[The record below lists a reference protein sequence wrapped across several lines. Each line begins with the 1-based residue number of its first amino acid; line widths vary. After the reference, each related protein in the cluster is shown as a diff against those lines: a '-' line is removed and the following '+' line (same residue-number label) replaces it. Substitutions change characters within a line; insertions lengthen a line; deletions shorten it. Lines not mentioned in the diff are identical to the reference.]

1 MMKENQVSFLKR
13 GGSMGQRRGKG
24 LLRNAALLGAASAV
38 VYVLH
43 VWIGG
48 ILWEGYDHTEQTIS
62 ELTGSDAPNAGW
74 LRILTMLYSVLALG
88 FSVVV
93 YLLFEKYLVHK
104 TARFGSILL
113 VLMHFTSLF
122 GYALFPLED
131 NGAVLNLNNM
141 MHLAVTAAIVILTIA
156 FFIAIGLGLL
166 KTNHFKAIGGFTW
179 LCGLVIFS
187 TGIATPFVMSE
198 GLPVVGLVERIN
210 IFTLQL
216 WVFVLSIFLY
226 KIRLPKKAELVL
238 KRIGLLDIYE
248 KIDK

>member
-1 MMKENQVSFLKR
+1 MRE
-13 GGSMGQRRGKG
+13 RRGEG

-38 VYVLH
+38 VYVSH
-43 VWIGG
+43 VVVGG
-48 ILWEGYDHTEQTIS
+48 ILWEGYSHTEQTIS
-62 ELTGSDAPNAGW
+62 ELTGIGAPNAGW
-74 LRILTMLYSVLALG
+74 LRILTVLYGVLALG

-131 NGAVLNLNNM
+131 NGAVLNFNNM

-156 FFIAIGLGLL
+156 SFFAIGLGLL
-166 KTNHFKAIGGFTW
+166 KTKYFKAVGAFTW
-179 LCGLVIFS
+179 ICGIVMIL
-187 TGIATPFVMSE
+187 TGIATPIILSNGIPFA
-198 GLPVVGLVERIN
+198 GLVERIN

-216 WVFVLSIFLY
+216 WVFVLSVFLY
-226 KIRLPKKAELVL
+226 KIRLPKKTELVL
-238 KRIGLLDIYE
+238 KRIGLIDIYGE
-248 KIDK
+248 RDK